1 MEAAAFFA
9 VAEFRRVQLAQILY
23 GGDDVGGEDW
33 DRRDWQSR
41 QTTENNWYGW
51 LLKHVWPSKGTHEI
65 HLSGCNS
72 NGFPLFAGV

>member
-33 DRRDWQSR
+33 DRTIGNPGKQSGKS
-41 QTTENNWYGW
+41 W
-51 LLKHVWPSKGTHEI
+51 
-65 HLSGCNS
+65 SG
-72 NGFPLFAGV
+72 

>member
-33 DRRDWQSR
+33 DHRDWQSW
-41 QTTENNWYGW
+41 QTIREELVW
-51 LLKHVWPSKGTHEI
+51 LAAEACLAIEGDS
-65 HLSGCNS
+65 
-72 NGFPLFAGV
+72 

>member
-41 QTTENNWYGW
+41 QTIREELVW
-51 LLKHVWPSKGTHEI
+51 LAAEACLGIGK
-65 HLSGCNS
+65 
-72 NGFPLFAGV
+72 

>member
-33 DRRDWQSR
+33 DRRDWQSW
-41 QTTENNWYGW
+41 QTIREELVW
-51 LLKHVWPSKGTHEI
+51 LAAEANLGIGK
-65 HLSGCNS
+65 
-72 NGFPLFAGV
+72 